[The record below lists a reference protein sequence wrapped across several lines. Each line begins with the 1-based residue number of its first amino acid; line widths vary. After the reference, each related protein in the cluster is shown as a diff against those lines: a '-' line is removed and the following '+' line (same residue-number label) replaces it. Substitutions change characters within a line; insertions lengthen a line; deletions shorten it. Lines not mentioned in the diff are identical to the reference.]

1 VVSLSSLF
9 GGDADVLHSRNFQ
22 VLILANAMGPTGLA
36 LVSPLLHTLIGPF
49 ETTPANIGLLMSA
62 FTAPGI
68 VMIPL
73 AGLLSDRYGRKP
85 TIIAGLLIM
94 GGAGGAIALTT
105 DFRVALGLR
114 LLQGIGS
121 AAVVPIVISSIG
133 DLYEGTQEA
142 TAQGFRFT
150 SSGLAQLSIPP
161 AAGVLVGLAWQFP
174 FLLYLFAIPAAV
186 GTYLWFDEPTPRMSA
201 DTATEPTVDSDRPSI
216 RALLG
221 WRRVQAMLVVRGLP
235 GVLWV
240 GFLTYNSII
249 VVEFMSGTPSEAGV
263 LAAVASLS
271 FAVAATQAGRV
282 TALFD
287 SRFYP
292 LVAANVALGGGY
304 AVVVLAGS
312 LPVALV
318 GIAVSGSGFGLIL
331 SFYRSIITGLPP
343 AELRG
348 GLVSLS
354 EAFGRL
360 TITVAPI
367 VMGAL
372 VAALTPNLGFQG
384 AVQAVGLAT
393 AVVVGGG
400 SVLGLLVA
408 RAAPPVE

>member
-1 VVSLSSLF
+1 MVSLSSLF
-9 GGDADVLHSRNFQ
+9 GDDADVLHSRNFQ

-105 DFRVALGLR
+105 EFHVVLGLR

-161 AAGVLVGLAWQFP
+161 AAGVLVGVAWQFP

-186 GTYLWFDEPTPRMSA
+186 GTYLWFEEPTPRA
-201 DTATEPTVDSDRPSI
+201 AAATAAESTVDSDRPSL
-216 RALLG
+216 RGLLG
-221 WRRVQAMLVVRGLP
+221 SRRVQAMLLVRGLP

-249 VVEFMSGTPSEAGV
+249 VVEFIGGTPSEAGV

-312 LPVALV
+312 LPVALA

-331 SFYRSIITGLPP
+331 SIYRSIITGLPP
-343 AELRG
+343 AALRG

-360 TITVAPI
+360 TITAAPI

-372 VAALTPNLGFQG
+372 VAALTPDLGFQG

-400 SVLGLLVA
+400 SVLGLGIA